1 MELVSFIKSGR
12 PRALASLLIG
22 ALFLLPSVA
31 LAEMD
36 RVLVDKSQR
45 KMFLYKENQIVRQYT
60 IALGGIPKGHK
71 QQEGD
76 QKTPEGVYV
85 LDYVNENSA
94 FHRSMHINYP
104 NAMDRQAAAER
115 GVDPGGMIMVHG
127 QRNGAGIFSGLMQL
141 FDWTDGCIAL
151 SNSEMDEFLS
161 LVPVGTEIEI
171 RW

>member
-1 MELVSFIKSGR
+1 MMLPILV
-12 PRALASLLIG
+12 G
-22 ALFLLPSVA
+22 AVLWLPGVG
-31 LAEMD
+31 LGDID

-45 KMFLYKENQIVRQYT
+45 KMFLYKENEVVRQYT

-85 LDYVNENSA
+85 LDWINESST
-94 FHRSMHINYP
+94 FYRSMHINYP
-104 NAMDRQAAAER
+104 NASDRQAAAER
-115 GVDPGGMIMVHG
+115 GVNPGGMIMVHG
-127 QRNGAGIFSGLMQL
+127 QKNGAGMFGSLLQL

>member
-1 MELVSFIKSGR
+1 MSFIKSGF
-12 PRALASLLIG
+12 PRALAPLLIC
-22 ALFLLPSVA
+22 AFLLMPGVA
-31 LAEMD
+31 FGEID

-45 KMFLYKENQIVRQYT
+45 KMFLIKKSEIVRQYT

-71 QQEGD
+71 KQEGD

-85 LDYVNENSA
+85 LDYVNENSS
-94 FHRSMHINYP
+94 FYRSMHINYP
-104 NAMDRQAAAER
+104 NLTDKRTAEER

-127 QRNGAGIFSGLMQL
+127 QRNGAGMLTGLTQL

-151 SNSEMDEFLS
+151 TNSEMDEFLS

>member
-1 MELVSFIKSGR
+1 MISAF
-12 PRALASLLIG
+12 
-22 ALFLLPSVA
+22 LFMPGIA
-31 LAEMD
+31 FGEID

-45 KMFLYKENQIVRQYT
+45 KMFLYKENEIVRQYT

-76 QKTPEGVYV
+76 QRTPEGVYV
-85 LDYVNENSA
+85 LDYVNEKST

-104 NAMDRQAAAER
+104 NASDKQAAAKR

-127 QRNGAGIFSGLMQL
+127 QRNGAGMLSGLMQL
-141 FDWTDGCIAL
+141 FDWTDGCIAI
-151 SNSEMDEFLS
+151 SNFEMDEFLS

>member
-1 MELVSFIKSGR
+1 MLILAFFFLPGT
-12 PRALASLLIG
+12 ALSEI
-22 ALFLLPSVA
+22 
-31 LAEMD
+31 D

-45 KMFLYKENQIVRQYT
+45 KMFLYKENEIIRQYNV
-60 IALGGIPKGHK
+60 ALGGIPEGHK

-76 QKTPEGVYV
+76 QKTPEGVYI
-85 LDYVNENSA
+85 LDYVNENST

-104 NAMDRQAAAER
+104 NASDRLSAAER
-115 GVDPGGMIMVHG
+115 GIDPGGMIMVHG
-127 QRNGAGIFSGLMQL
+127 QRNGAGMFSGLMQL

-151 SNSEMDEFLS
+151 RNSEMDEFLS

>member
-1 MELVSFIKSGR
+1 MSFIKSGF
-12 PRALASLLIG
+12 PRALAPLLIG
-22 ALFLLPSVA
+22 AFLLMPGA
-31 LAEMD
+31 AFGEID

-45 KMFLYKENQIVRQYT
+45 KMFLLKKSEIVRQFT

-71 QQEGD
+71 KQEGD

-85 LDYVNENSA
+85 LDYVNEDSD
-94 FHRSMHINYP
+94 FYRSMHINYP
-104 NAMDRQAAAER
+104 NALDREEAASR

-127 QRNGAGIFSGLMQL
+127 QKDNAGMYSGLLQL